1 MNGLTTTIVA
11 GHLTSVITGLAA
23 GKVIL
28 SSSVVPVRGERGLGV
43 YEEWAARPENAGKTY
58 TDFINEL
65 SLAPPLTEN
74 QW

>member
-11 GHLTSVITGLAA
+11 GHLTSVISGLAS
-23 GKVIL
+23 GRVIL
-28 SSSVVPVRGERGLGV
+28 SSSLVPVRGERGQSI
-43 YEEWAARPENAGKTY
+43 YEEWAARPANAGKTY
-58 TDFINEL
+58 LDFINEL